1 MLFEYYNRNLQLK
14 KKRENIV
21 LEYPRLFKSMQ
32 SNLKIF
38 CSIIIQP
45 PISSLIEGLNEN
57 HGRAFS

>member
-14 KKRENIV
+14 NKKENIV

-32 SNLKIF
+32 SNLKTF

-45 PISSLIEGLNEN
+45 RIQYPP
-57 HGRAFS
+57 